1 MSRKI
6 KTIVVEDEP
15 LAREGLLTYIQ
26 DIDFLEVKAACENAL
41 EANRILSSENIDLM
55 FLDIQMPKITG
66 IDFLKSIKEPPIVI
80 MTTAYPNFALQGYEL
95 DVLDYLVKP
104 FPFDRFLKAVNKARE
119 FFDMKNS
126 RTGGTS
132 PEGIVAP
139 TTPKEDFFFVKCDH
153 RYEKIHFSDVLYVE
167 GMENYVVIHTPT
179 KQFMTLLRMK
189 NVEEI
194 LPPYAFMRIHKSYI
208 ASVKAISSI
217 DGNEV
222 VIGNRR
228 LPLSREKKAEILE
241 RLLKN

>member
-6 KTIVVEDEP
+6 QTIVVEDEP
-15 LAREGLLTYIQ
+15 LAREGLLSYIK

-41 EANRILSSENIDLM
+41 EANKALSGGNIDLM

-66 IDFLKSIKEPPIVI
+66 IDFLKSLKEPPMVI

-104 FPFDRFLKAVNKARE
+104 FPFDRFLKAVNKARD
-119 FFDMKNS
+119 FFELKS
-126 RTGGTS
+126 
-132 PEGIVAP
+132 AP
-139 TTPKEDFFFVKCDH
+139 RNREESQSKEDYFFVKCDY
-153 RYEKIHFSDVLYVE
+153 RYEKIHFDDVQYVE
-167 GMENYVVIHTPT
+167 GMENYVVIHTPA

-194 LPPYAFMRIHKSYI
+194 LPATSFVRIHKSYI
-208 ASVKAISSI
+208 ASIKAISSI

-222 VIGNRR
+222 VIGNKK
-228 LPLSREKKAEILE
+228 LPLSREKKTEILD